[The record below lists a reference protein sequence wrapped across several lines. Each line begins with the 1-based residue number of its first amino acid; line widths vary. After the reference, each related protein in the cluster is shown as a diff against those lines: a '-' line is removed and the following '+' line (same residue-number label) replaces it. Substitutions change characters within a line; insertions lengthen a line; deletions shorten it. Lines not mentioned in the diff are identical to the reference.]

1 MAWVA
6 MFPTPRAGGMCGGS
20 GSYQKLKELMGKGL
34 ITPKER
40 RGMAAGNG
48 GKLNPEWTEWL
59 MGFPIGWSGLEG
71 LAMPKS
77 RSVPQPHG
85 EFCTSE
91 SIENNNNL
99 FQEEEAYS

>member
-1 MAWVA
+1 
-6 MFPTPRAGGMCGGS
+6 MFPTPTANGICGGE
-20 GSYQKLKELMGKGL
+20 GGFRKLKELMGKGV

-59 MGFPIGWSGLEG
+59 MGFPIGWSGLED

-85 EFCTSE
+85 EFCTNE
-91 SIENNNNL
+91 SMENFSNL
-99 FQEEEAYS
+99 YEETNHENQNH